1 MFTSLDLAN
10 HFGFKVLNGDLQS
23 LKRPITVA
31 ELDRPGVELLGQFQ
45 CHQKN
50 RIMLIGHKETALI
63 RERNEEEVYRNA
75 LSICSAD
82 CPCVI
87 VTHGD
92 ECPAP
97 ILRAA
102 KENNCPLFSSDAD
115 TSRLS
120 SDMYVYLT
128 EALAPSTA
136 IHACLLEIFGLG
148 VILLGESGIGKSEI
162 SLDLIKKGHRLIA
175 DDRVNIRAVR
185 GKLIGS
191 CPESIAG
198 MMEVRGIGII
208 DVARMFGINA
218 LSKSAEISFLVDLV
232 SFNKNEPM
240 ERVGMKT
247 DRYEILNEYVPMV
260 RLPVSAARSMSDIIE
275 AAVTNFKLKDYGYD
289 TGYEFQK
296 RLSELQQKREL
307 ERRTAERN
315 VLGNKSEKPKTVISM
330 NPEPDSVSSVKVGLI
345 NPEAE
350 SRKMGTVELVDDS
363 TKGSDRK

>member
-10 HFGFKVLNGDLQS
+10 HFGFKVLQGDLES

-45 CHQKN
+45 YHQRN
-50 RIMLIGHKETALI
+50 RIMLLGHKEMALI
-63 RERNEEEVYRNA
+63 HELDEEKVYRNA
-75 LSICSAD
+75 LQICSSD

-87 VTHGD
+87 VTHG
-92 ECPAP
+92 EKCPEP

-102 KENNCPLFSSDAD
+102 RENNCPLFSSDSD

-128 EALAPSTA
+128 EALAPQTA

-191 CPESIAG
+191 CPESIYG

-218 LSKSAEISFLVDLV
+218 LSKSAKISFLVDLV

-247 DRYEILNEYVPMV
+247 DRFELLGEYVPMV

-296 RLSELQQKREL
+296 RLSELQQKREM
-307 ERRTAERN
+307 ERRAAERN
-315 VLGNKSEKPKTVISM
+315 VLGTKSDKTVVSM
-330 NPEPDSVSSVKVGLI
+330 NPEPDAVSGPTIGII
-345 NPEAE
+345 NPESE
-350 SRKMGTVELVDDS
+350 TSSKIGKVEIVDDS
-363 TKGSDRK
+363 GKRGK